1 MYSLTGLVNGNAIT
15 TSENLH
21 QYEGRQVIITIL
33 DEPVDLALPVALDS
47 AKRKAAVKEISGIW
61 ESNNTD
67 ETVDEM
73 VRKLRRG
80 RSFNRRNLCAR
91 KRNFV
96 HGERQ
101 AL

>member
-1 MYSLTGLVNGNAIT
+1 MYSFSGLVDGNTIT

-33 DEPVDLALPVALDS
+33 DEPVEIVPLAVLDS
-47 AKRKAAVKEISGIW
+47 AKRKAAVKELSGMW
-61 ESNNTD
+61 ESHNAD

-80 RSFNRRNLCAR
+80 RRFD
-91 KRNFV
+91 F
-96 HGERQ
+96 
-101 AL
+101 